1 MANLQLTDC
10 AYPTITLKASLN
22 TQQRRYRTSQARF
35 TPKASSVNHNGHQQ
49 SVTRRLFIAETAAAV
64 SISVSPLLGF
74 EQQAKAEEAL
84 SEWERVFLPIDPGV
98 VLLDIAFVPDDLNHG
113 QFCWISLEYSLSLSY
128 FYPMLVVIYLRLTF
142 LLETNEFT

>member
-22 TQQRRYRTSQARF
+22 RQQRRYRTSQARF
-35 TPKASSVNHNGHQQ
+35 APKACSVNHNGHQQ

-64 SISVSPLLGF
+64 SISVSPLVGF

-113 QFCWISLEYSLSLSY
+113 QSAG
-128 FYPMLVVIYLRLTF
+128 
-142 LLETNEFT
+142 